1 MKDIYER
8 IAELCKSQASFALLF
23 ALILYFLSLSLI
35 LPVILGLTVGIWGG
49 DLLELQSLIAGNLEA
64 FAGGEYLFRLVQAE
78 NQMFT
83 WGLVAL
89 VMAALLGRPKE
100 VLKLDNNPGPLELM
114 IPALILILIIP
125 LIQLTYIPA
134 DSFQLPDFMK
144 DMEESMRLREEQS
157 QKVLMK
163 LFSDP
168 SIGTLLLNILVFAV
182 VPAFFEEFLF
192 RGIIQQQIARNLSP
206 HWAILISA
214 AIFSFIHFQ
223 FYGFFGRMILGMVL
237 GYFLYYSGSLWPSIL
252 AHFAYNAFSIF
263 LTWLAAAKG
272 MMDTDITQDSYQ
284 FPLSLVL
291 FSILSVGIL
300 MFLYLRR
307 QRIAQ

>member
-35 LPVILGLTVGIWGG
+35 LPVIP
-49 DLLELQSLIAGNLEA
+49 
-64 FAGGEYLFRLVQAE
+64 GGEYLFRLVQAE

-100 VLKLDNNPGPLELM
+100 VLKLDTSPGPLELM

-192 RGIIQQQIARNLSP
+192 RGIIQQQIALE
-206 HWAILISA
+206 
-214 AIFSFIHFQ
+214 
-223 FYGFFGRMILGMVL
+223 FYTE
-237 GYFLYYSGSLWPSIL
+237 
-252 AHFAYNAFSIF
+252 A
-263 LTWLAAAKG
+263 
-272 MMDTDITQDSYQ
+272 
-284 FPLSLVL
+284 
-291 FSILSVGIL
+291 
-300 MFLYLRR
+300 
-307 QRIAQ
+307 